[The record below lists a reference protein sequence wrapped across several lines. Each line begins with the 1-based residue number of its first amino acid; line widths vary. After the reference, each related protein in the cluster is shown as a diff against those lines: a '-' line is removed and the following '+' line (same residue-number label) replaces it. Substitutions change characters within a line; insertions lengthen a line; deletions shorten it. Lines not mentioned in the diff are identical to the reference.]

1 MIRFMASHPVAANL
15 LMGAAFVLAI
25 LALPGVERSMA
36 PDVPQS
42 LIDISIAYP
51 GADPTT
57 VSDSI
62 CRRVERAIDR
72 IPELV
77 EVSCEAKFGGADL
90 LLKKREFSNFDRFFT
105 DVRVAIDSISDFPAE
120 VEPPIIRPSGT
131 DIAVVSVAVAAP
143 MTPSVL
149 KDYASDLRNRLEAL
163 PDVSKVSLEGFSE
176 RELEV
181 SVSVSALRRLAMS
194 IPDLAAAIGAYNVD
208 EAVGTLR
215 SSSSDSRVRMSELRD
230 TPQEL
235 ARLTIEG
242 DKVGSLIALGDIAKI
257 SDGFTDPYRRIEF
270 DEEPA
275 ALLTIFRT
283 RSEDTIDVYNSVAA
297 LLEHESQSAP
307 ARFTMIQDTSAL
319 VEERLAM
326 MVKNGFLGLLLV
338 FASLWLFFGTRYSLW
353 VALGLPI
360 SIAVTIV
367 VMVALGISFNLITTV
382 AMLIA
387 VGVVMDDSIVIAE
400 TIAAR
405 RRAGD
410 PPLTA
415 SIHGVRQMTPA
426 VLSSFATTCA
436 VFAPLIFLAGELGA
450 VMAFIPIT
458 LLLILSISLAEA
470 IFVLPHHLASAP
482 IAMPTPG
489 SVRTEFERLFDRLK
503 DRVATPVFHWS
514 VNQPHLAVGLS
525 VAVFF
530 LSIAILASGLLKFE
544 AFPNVEG
551 DVVEAHILMKPG
563 VTARETQQVAYRV
576 ARDAELLSAELSGD
590 DDEAP
595 FVQHVLMNLGVNKV
609 AGVSSAEAATVS
621 LELSPAADRSLTANA
636 FLKLWRDRVG
646 DIPNVSVID
655 YADQDLGAGG
665 RPISFKLAGNDIAE
679 LDAAAAELKS
689 WLLGYEG
696 IIATVDNVGAQQSE
710 FSLSLRPLA
719 ITQDITARD
728 ISQQLRGAV
737 FGIRA
742 AELAAKNDNYDIY
755 VRARRGQMS
764 SRDNLESFPIVLPNG
779 EIAPLSSLAELSV
792 SYVPAR
798 ITRVNGMSTIKVDA
812 NIDPAAANAASI
824 VTNTQTVFLPSL
836 LEAYPNIEMQLEGQS
851 ADAARTGTSILLAF
865 VGGLLAVYVLL
876 GIQFRSYG
884 LPLIIMSIIPLCLIG
899 VVWGHFLTGT
909 TFSIPSLIGCV
920 GLSGIAVNNAILL
933 VQAAQRAFEESSDV
947 AAAIVEGCRT
957 RFRAMMLTSL
967 TTLAGLF
974 PLLLETSHHA
984 VSIKPL
990 VTSLAFGLFG
1000 TTIVILIVI
1009 PAALSMSRKSLGSRQ
1024 DAAVQWT
1031 EASAVID

>member
-1 MIRFMASHPVAANL
+1 MIRFMTAHPVAANL
-15 LMGAAFVLAI
+15 LMGAAFVLAF

-42 LIDISIAYP
+42 LVDISIAYP
-51 GADPTT
+51 GADPKT
-57 VSDSI
+57 VSESV
-62 CRRVERAIDR
+62 CRRVERALDR

-77 EVSCEAKFGGADL
+77 EVSCEAKFGGASFL
-90 LLKKREFSNFDRFFT
+90 LRKREFSNFDRFFS
-105 DVRVAIDSISDFPAE
+105 DVRVALDSISDFPAE
-120 VEPPIIRPSGT
+120 VEPPVIQPSGT

-143 MTPSVL
+143 LTPSAL
-149 KDYASDLRNRLEAL
+149 KDYADDLRSRLEAL
-163 PDVSKVSLEGFSE
+163 PAVSKVSLEGFSE

-181 SVSVSALRRLAMS
+181 SVAVSALRRLSKS
-194 IPDLAAAIGAYNVD
+194 IPDLAEAVEAYNVD

-215 SSSSDSRVRMSELRD
+215 SANNDARVRMAELRE

-235 ARLTIEG
+235 AKLTVEG
-242 DKVGSLIALGDIAKI
+242 DGEGSLIALGDIAEI
-257 SDGFTDPYRRIEF
+257 SDDFTDRYRRIEF
-270 DEEPA
+270 DDEPA

-283 RSEDTIDVYNSVAA
+283 RSEDTIDVYNAVAE
-297 LLEHESQSAP
+297 LLAAESQSAP

-319 VEERLAM
+319 VDERLSM
-326 MVKNGFLGLLLV
+326 MVKNGLLGLALV

-353 VALGLPI
+353 VAIGLPI

-400 TIAAR
+400 NIATR

-410 PPLTA
+410 TPLAA
-415 SIHGVRQMTPA
+415 SIKGVRQMIPA

-450 VMAFIPIT
+450 VMSFIPIT
-458 LLLILSISLAEA
+458 LLLILTISLAEA

-482 IAMPTPG
+482 ITETQSG
-489 SVRTEFERLFDRLK
+489 SIRGKFENRFQWLK
-503 DRVATPVFHWS
+503 DRVATPVFNWA
-514 VNQPHLAVGLS
+514 VGQPHLAIGVS
-525 VAVFF
+525 VAAFF
-530 LSIAILASGLLKFE
+530 VSIALLASGLLKFE

-563 VTARETQQVAYRV
+563 VTARETEQVAYRV
-576 ARDAELLSAELSGD
+576 ARQAQSLSSDLSDGNE
-590 DDEAP
+590 EASV
-595 FVQHVLMNLGVNKV
+595 VQHVLINFGVNKL
-609 AGVSSAEAATVS
+609 AGVASAEAATVS
-621 LELSPAADRSLTANA
+621 LELAPAADRKLTANG
-636 FLKLWRDRVG
+636 FLTEWRERVG
-646 DIPNVSVID
+646 DLPNVSVID

-665 RPISFKLAGNDIAE
+665 RPISFRLAGNDIVE
-679 LDAAAAELKS
+679 LDAAAADLKD
-689 WLLGYEG
+689 WLLGYDG
-696 IIATVDNVGAQQSE
+696 VIAVVDDVGAQQSE

-719 ITQDITARD
+719 VAQDMTASE
-728 ISQQLRGAV
+728 ISRQLRGAV
-737 FGIRA
+737 FGIKA
-742 AELAAKNDNYDIY
+742 AEVAAENDNYDIY
-755 VRARRGQMS
+755 VRARQSEIS
-764 SRDNLESFPIVLPNG
+764 SKDRLESFPIVLPNG
-779 EIAPLSSLAELSV
+779 EIAPLSSLAALSV
-792 SYVPAR
+792 NYVPAR
-798 ITRVNGMSTIKVDA
+798 ITRVNGKPTIKVDA
-812 NIDPAAANAASI
+812 NIDPAIANAAGIISD
-824 VTNTQTVFLPSL
+824 TQSAFLPGL
-836 LEAYPNIEMQLEGQS
+836 LGAHPNIEMQLEGQS
-851 ADAARTGTSILLAF
+851 ADAARTGNSILMAF
-865 VGGLLAVYVLL
+865 AGGLLAVYVLL
-876 GIQFRSYG
+876 GVQFRSYG

-909 TFSIPSLIGCV
+909 VFSIPSLIGFV

-933 VQAAQRAFEESSDV
+933 VQAAQKAFEELGDA
-947 AAAIVEGCRT
+947 AAAIVDGCRK

-967 TTLAGLF
+967 TTLSGLF

-1009 PAALSMSRKSLGSRQ
+1009 PAALSLSRKSLGARR
-1024 DAAVQWT
+1024 
-1031 EASAVID
+1031 EASFAMAETAPAAE